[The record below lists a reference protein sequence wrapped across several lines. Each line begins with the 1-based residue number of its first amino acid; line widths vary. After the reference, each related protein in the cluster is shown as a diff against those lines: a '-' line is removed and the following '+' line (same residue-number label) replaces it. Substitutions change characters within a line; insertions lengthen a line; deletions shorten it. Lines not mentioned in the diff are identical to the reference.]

1 MTMVMK
7 KKQYGISLVQILT
20 VIVIF
25 LITMSYSF
33 SVWNNMQV
41 SQDRVTV
48 ANQLASEHYEFA
60 EALESYIVS
69 NSYDISDGIIITAQD
84 LIDEGFLSETRR
96 NGEDND
102 GIDALGFE
110 IVGLVA
116 SPFGFPQSVA
126 VVQRGD
132 IDDDVVSSLDITND
146 DVLESI
152 IRRASNEIANLSD
165 GMYAGISVVE
175 DNNKFVMFQF
185 SEEKTDLS
193 NYFKDTE
200 LDEYNDISLASFISM
215 NIQPGYWVLRYKLY
229 YPTLLFDKTIS
240 NFQELTSLG
249 YSSNC
254 PDGGFTVTDDYSPTF
269 FTGSNGHPEI
279 ILDKNNPSHY
289 EVTGDPERIGDL
301 STFQYVC
308 LPSSEIV
315 TPKNQTNIINIDTNK
330 KTLSDGSLNCTL
342 GGTGANE
349 RRYSITHA
357 QNFKIYDAEY
367 SFILKSGFFDTTCQN
382 GLDTYKL
389 YYKGQLFDRSLPNT
403 INVFENDDYR
413 DYTDNVVVQDV
424 ILR

>member
-1 MTMVMK
+1 MKIK

-41 SQDRVTV
+41 SQNRVVV
-48 ANQLASEHYEFA
+48 ANQLASEHYEFS

-69 NSYDISDGIIITAQD
+69 NSYDVSDGTIITAQD
-84 LIDEGFLSETRR
+84 LIDEGFLSENRR

-132 IDDDVVSSLDITND
+132 IDNEISDSLDIVNN

-165 GMYAGISVVE
+165 GMYTGISIKE
-175 DNNKFVMFQF
+175 NNDKYVMFQF
-185 SEEKTDLS
+185 STEKTDLS
-193 NYFKDTE
+193 DYFTASE
-200 LDEYNDISLASFISM
+200 LDEYNDISLASFVSM

-229 YPTLLFDKTIS
+229 YPSLLFDDVSS

-254 PDGGFTVTDDYSPTF
+254 PEGGFTVASGYDPTF
-269 FTGSNGHPEI
+269 FLGYNGYPEVV
-279 ILDKNNPSHY
+279 LDESNPSHY
-289 EVTGDPERIGDL
+289 EVTGDADRIGDL

-308 LPSSEIV
+308 LPSSEII
-315 TPKNQTNIINIDTNK
+315 TPKNQNNSISIESNK
-330 KTLSDGSLNCTL
+330 KVLGDAGLNCTV
-342 GGTGANE
+342 GGTGTNE

-367 SFILKSGFFDTTCQN
+367 SFILKSGFFDTACQN
-382 GLDTYKL
+382 GVDTFKL
-389 YYKGQLFDRSLPNT
+389 YYKGQLFDRSLPSN

-413 DYTDNVVVQDV
+413 DYTENVIVQD
-424 ILR
+424 IELR